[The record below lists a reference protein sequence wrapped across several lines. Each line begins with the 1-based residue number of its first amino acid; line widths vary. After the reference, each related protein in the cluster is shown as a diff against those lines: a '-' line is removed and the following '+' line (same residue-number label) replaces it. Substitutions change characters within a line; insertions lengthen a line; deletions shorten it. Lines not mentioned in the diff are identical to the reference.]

1 MIISKLSIDNAVKR
15 QIYSTSFEDKDF
27 LGSKE
32 FISKDSKK
40 QSFSLKN
47 HFINLAS
54 SSNEKPSKIDYKDET
69 LLTNDNK
76 RKDDIET
83 NNYSSFTHK
92 DSLKVI
98 DSSDFF
104 RKSNKL
110 NSTSHFDYSKR
121 SFN

>member
-47 HFINLAS
+47 HFINR
-54 SSNEKPSKIDYKDET
+54 YK
-69 LLTNDNK
+69 LWNSILYFNK
-76 RKDDIET
+76 
-83 NNYSSFTHK
+83 FT
-92 DSLKVI
+92 D
-98 DSSDFF
+98 
-104 RKSNKL
+104 
-110 NSTSHFDYSKR
+110 KR
-121 SFN
+121 NVFYIIL